1 MHVVNDFRGVLQ
13 MTLNVLNRK
22 AEAEPTIGDIAYE
35 LKRSGGYMVDLVTE
49 LEKENEAH
57 VKEREHLYTHMEV
70 AEWLA
75 EYHGKYRE
83 LTLTDWVARK
93 RAEKKG

>member
-35 LKRSGGYMVDLVTE
+35 LKRSGGYMVDLVSE
-49 LEKENEAH
+49 LEAH
-57 VKEREHLYTHMEV
+57 LASVSSALGCNPSKVVEVVNRLMCVLPDHLLEM
-70 AEWLA
+70 LS
-75 EYHGKYRE
+75 EYHE
-83 LTLTDWVARK
+83 EDN
-93 RAEKKG
+93 